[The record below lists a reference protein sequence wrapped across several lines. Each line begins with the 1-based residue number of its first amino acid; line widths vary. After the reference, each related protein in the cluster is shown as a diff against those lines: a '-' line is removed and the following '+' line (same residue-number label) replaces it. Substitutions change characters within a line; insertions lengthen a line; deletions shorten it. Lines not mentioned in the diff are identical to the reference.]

1 MSGTNPSCDAPDVQL
16 STTELVQLTH
26 RGCRIARTSAE
37 VLTAAIASGSG
48 AAGAQIR
55 SFEEELDGL
64 DRQINEGVT
73 ATIVRA
79 SEVEARELLACLK
92 LIIELERI
100 GDLLLN
106 VSNRFETGV
115 GKLEEPALLDL
126 AAMASMVGGLLGKVG
141 AALGGADLRT
151 RWL

>member
-26 RGCRIARTSAE
+26 RGCQIARTSAE
-37 VLTAAIASGSG
+37 VLAAAIASGSG

-79 SEVEARELLACLK
+79 SEAEARELLACLK
-92 LIIELERI
+92 LIIEL
-100 GDLLLN
+100 D
-106 VSNRFETGV
+106 
-115 GKLEEPALLDL
+115 
-126 AAMASMVGGLLGKVG
+126 
-141 AALGGADLRT
+141 
-151 RWL
+151 